1 MIETLNLPHG
11 PTQVVWRRNARAR
24 RVTLRIDPRATA
36 VIVTLPVRAA
46 RSAGLRLLAENAG
59 WVGSKLLALP
69 PLLPFTAGAE
79 VPIGGVPHRIRPA
92 PDGHGGAWLENGE
105 ILVAGNAAFLGRRV
119 SDLLQAEARRRLAA
133 LVSDVAARTGLRPTR
148 FSIRDTRSR
157 WGSCT
162 AAGSVMFNW
171 RVVMAPETVQH
182 YLVVHELAHLR
193 HMNHG
198 PAFWALVAI
207 HAPDMAAAEAWLKRH
222 GTALMRAGPPP

>member
-1 MIETLNLPHG
+1 MIETLDLPHG
-11 PTQVVWRRNARAR
+11 PTQVVWRRSTRAR

-36 VIVTLPVRAA
+36 VIVTLPARTA
-46 RSAGLRLLAENAG
+46 RSTGLRLLVDNAG

-69 PLLPFTAGAE
+69 PLLLFTAGAE

-92 PDGHGGAWLENGE
+92 PEGYGGAWLESGE
-105 ILVAGNAAFLGRRV
+105 IRVSGDSAFLGRRV
-119 SDLLQAEARRRLAA
+119 ADLLQAEARRRLSV
-133 LVSDVAARTGLRPTR
+133 LVSDVAAGTGLRPTR
-148 FSIRDTRSR
+148 LSIRDTRSR

-171 RVVMAPETVQH
+171 RVVMAPEAVQR

-198 PAFWALVAI
+198 PAFWALVKM

-222 GTALMRAGPPP
+222 GTALMRAGPLP